1 MAVANYVE
9 FLFDLPCQL
18 FYWHIAQKGWR
29 GGKKGTMYIIPYDNS
44 EKSQLVF
51 MPLEAEM
58 TVMRYV
64 SDLAEVNGG
73 LRANIHR
80 ALSVERHLDDTCS
93 IVFGKAPSR
102 SYTNSKGRA
111 IKTAWVAR
119 FKVYW
124 GANNFAFV
132 LNRLIEQGGNVNA
145 FNEENN
151 VDPLAHFF
159 ENPGEEEL
167 EELKDNEVDSDDESY
182 YRDTGEDAGGN
193 GGEGYPD
200 YDEDSDEQ
208 DRGDEQD
215 SDEQKDVVGEMDEE
229 TALRIAHRLAPP
241 DANSDDEWD
250 EEDEV
255 AQSQP
260 LF

>member
-102 SYTNSKGRA
+102 SYTNSEGRA

-124 GANNFAFV
+124 GANNFAFL
-132 LNRLIEQGGNVNA
+132 LNRLIEHGGNLNA

-151 VDPLAHFF
+151 VDPLDHFF
-159 ENPGEEEL
+159 ENPDEEEL
-167 EELKDNEVDSDDESY
+167 VELEEEEKDNKEDSDNESY
-182 YRDTGEDAGGN
+182 YGARGDSPGGN
-193 GGEGYPD
+193 GGEGYTN
-200 YDEDSDEQ
+200 YDDDSDEQ
-208 DRGDEQD
+208 E
-215 SDEQKDVVGEMDEE
+215 DVVGEMDEA
-229 TALRIAHRLAPP
+229 TALRIARRLAPP